1 MQPPNSL
8 IAALRATKRLF
19 VFNFLLCVCV
29 NLRFDGKNLVSS
41 SLGMEHISFDDW
53 QNETT
58 LAITNQRLK
67 PSTASGSSR
76 SSSTMN
82 STKCPDSNGK
92 IKDLFILH
100 TYPIFLQI

>member
-1 MQPPNSL
+1 M
-8 IAALRATKRLF
+8 LR
-19 VFNFLLCVCV
+19 V
-29 NLRFDGKNLVSS
+29 NLRFDGKIDRSYF

-67 PSTASGSSR
+67 PSTTGSSR

-92 IKDLFILH
+92 N
-100 TYPIFLQI
+100 